1 MPPKSVNFNLITLR
15 CLWELLVVKYWY
27 FFPKQGIG
35 AGGTGRIL
43 TWDDRPP
50 RRCWAAQDS
59 NPANCTRPKMIL
71 SRIHLS
77 GHREL
82 CQACYLDWRYRA
94 YPHSNGAR
102 QPRILIQST
111 VPSPNWSLVDHIC
124 PAIEDC
130 AKNVTSNKNMRGESL
145 TEFGRDGKKPR
156 PVGTWSNNWGRGW
169 AEDIDPIPCLVPSPV
184 PTLIMDS
191 PPSLVWKALE
201 SLLHIG
207 DGKKTHPVGTWSNNW
222 GQGWGE
228 DIFAIPWL
236 VPSPVPTLIMDSWS
250 WEPLKA
256 YYILRDDK
264 KYPFDGNR
272 E

>member
-1 MPPKSVNFNLITLR
+1 MLPRLEVPSIPSLKR
-15 CLWELLVVKYWY
+15 CQAT
-27 FFPKQGIG
+27 P
-35 AGGTGRIL
+35 
-43 TWDDRPP
+43 DP
-50 RRCWAAQDS
+50 
-59 NPANCTRPKMIL
+59 NPINRTRPKLIL
-71 SRIHLS
+71 GRSHF
-77 GHREL
+77 
-82 CQACYLDWRYRA
+82 Q
-94 YPHSNGAR
+94 
-102 QPRILIQST
+102 
-111 VPSPNWSLVDHIC
+111 
-124 PAIEDC
+124 AIEDC
-130 AKNVTSNKNMRGESL
+130 AKNV

-191 PPSLVWKALE
+191 PPSLILKALE
-201 SLLHIG
+201 SLLHIR

-222 GQGWGE
+222 GQGWEE